1 MSPQVSGDYGK
12 VKWLLFAQ
20 QIQSSARKFFKQ
32 NSENFRWT
40 APCESSVLLLYSF
53 NEVNSVGHC
62 CSCIIHEFP
71 HWQSGFL
78 CVYCVLYELWICRA
92 DLCDQIIQRYANKLD
107 TENIYFVVC
116 KPNTYSIVDN
126 WLQIYI
132 LLMCT
137 SVYFILIPCLISRL
151 CSFTPSTFVRL
162 PHSAVHAL
170 PLPTAVRTALETCS
184 APRPCLGSQW
194 SKLFSS
200 QRAINGAKPC
210 CMQLARLQRRC
221 NSEMVERNHE
231 IRTHVEGIKHTSA

>member
-1 MSPQVSGDYGK
+1 MEKLSDYF
-12 VKWLLFAQ
+12 LL
-20 QIQSSARKFFKQ
+20 SRFK
-32 NSENFRWT
+32 
-40 APCESSVLLLYSF
+40 VLL
-53 NEVNSVGHC
+53 VNFLSKTRKTFDGQRHAKVLFC
-62 CSCIIHEFP
+62 YCIHSMKSTLLATVVHALFMSSP
-71 HWQSGFL
+71 TDRVAL

-107 TENIYFVVC
+107 TENIYFIVC
-116 KPNTYSIVDN
+116 KPNTHSIVDN